1 MSSMTTKNKRFFIP
15 FVGSEYSTGING
27 KKVLVLGASFYCL
40 KEDCDFYRECTS
52 YVKKD
57 SSTHNYDCPCKDGD
71 ELRNQPTDT
80 PNNRVYSTFIKSLQQ
95 LIEIE
100 VDAWERVAF
109 TNYVQF
115 YVPTQNTYEYY
126 LSDRDF
132 EAFIETVKELQ
143 PDVVVVW
150 GAVINKPIRD
160 STYVI
165 NKREVIDTGGY
176 LWHLEGIPEVNHR
189 ITVVNC
195 YHPSSIR
202 YWYQDIDIFMG
213 YLRQALEIE

>member
-1 MSSMTTKNKRFFIP
+1 MGDISSTKRFFIP
-15 FVGSEYSTGING
+15 YIGDKYEIGING

-40 KEDCDFYRECTS
+40 NKDCDFFADCTD
-52 YVKKD
+52 YDKKD
-57 SSTHNYDCPCKDGD
+57 SSAYNYDCPSKDGD

-95 LIEIE
+95 FVETE

-115 YVPTQNTYEYY
+115 YVPTTDTYDYY

-132 EAFIETVKELQ
+132 DAFIETVKELQ

-150 GAVINKPIRD
+150 GTVINKAIRD
-160 STYVI
+160 NSYVI
-165 NKREVIDTGGY
+165 NKQEAVGTCGY

-189 ITVVNC
+189 ITIVNC
-195 YHPSSIR
+195 YHPSSR
-202 YWYQDIDIFMG
+202 WYWHKESDNLTK
-213 YLRQALEIE
+213 YLKQALEIQ

>member
-1 MSSMTTKNKRFFIP
+1 MKTNSKRFFIP

-40 KEDCDFYRECTS
+40 KEDCAFYRECTS
-52 YVKKD
+52 YDKKD
-57 SSTHNYDCPCKDGD
+57 SSSHNYDCPCKDGD
-71 ELRNQPTDT
+71 ELKNQPTDT

-95 LIEIE
+95 FVESD

-115 YVPTQNTYEYY
+115 YVPTRDTYEYY

-132 EAFIETVKELQ
+132 DAFIETVKELQ

-150 GAVINKPIRD
+150 GTVINKAISD
-160 STYVI
+160 NSYVS
-165 NKREVIDTGGY
+165 NKQEVIDTGGY

-189 ITVVNC
+189 ITIVNC
-195 YHPSSIR
+195 YHPSSR
-202 YWYQDIDIFMG
+202 KYWHNESHNLTN
-213 YLRQALEIE
+213 YLKQAFEIE